1 MLIKNLFKLLIPIL
15 CFYQAPSFAAPAFT
29 PTAPQID
36 ASAYVIMDYHSG
48 RILAALEPNKIIE
61 PASLTKMMTIYVI
74 DHELRSGG
82 IKLTDMVRISEN
94 AWHTQGSRM
103 FIEVGK
109 FISVKEL
116 INGVII
122 QSGNDASVAL
132 AEHVAGTEQA
142 FAELMN
148 QHAKRL
154 QMNNSHFVNATGWP
168 HPQHL
173 TTVSDLGLL
182 AQALIRDF
190 PESYSL
196 YSQKWFEFNGIK
208 QPNRNQLLWRDPS
221 VDGIKTGHSDAAGY
235 CLTASAKR
243 DHMRL
248 ISVLVG
254 AQSEN
259 SRSQG
264 SESLLNFGFRFFESH
279 PVFTANKILHTQRM
293 YMGNKKTLALG
304 VLNDFYITLPRGQY
318 RALETTFHIQNHLSA
333 PIKKGQ
339 ALGTIVVKM
348 GDKVISEQPLLALE
362 NIEKAGIF
370 GRLTGFFSLTFS
382 KLFNKNSTVIIN
394 QKQRPDN
401 QDLKAYASA

>member
-1 MLIKNLFKLLIPIL
+1 MQLRHFFKALIPIL
-15 CFYQAPSFAAPAFT
+15 FIFQHVSFAVPSFT
-29 PTAPQID
+29 PTAPQVD
-36 ASAYVIMDYHSG
+36 ATAYIVMDYHSG
-48 RILAALEPNKIIE
+48 RILAALEPDKIIE

-74 DHELRSGG
+74 DHELHQGS
-82 IKLTDMVRISEN
+82 IKLDDMVRISEN

-103 FIEVGK
+103 FVEVGK
-109 FISVKEL
+109 FIPVKDL

-154 QMNNSHFVNATGWP
+154 GMHNTHFMNATGWP

-173 TTVSDLGLL
+173 TTVKDIGIL

-190 PESYSL
+190 PDSYSL

-208 QPNRNQLLWRDPS
+208 QPNRNQLLWRDQT
-221 VDGIKTGHSDAAGY
+221 VDGIKTGHSDSAGY

-243 DHMRL
+243 DNMRL

-254 AQSEN
+254 AKSDN

-264 SESLLNFGFRFFESH
+264 SQSLLNFGFRFFESH
-279 PVFTANKILHTQRM
+279 PIFSANKVLEKQRVF
-293 YMGNKKTLALG
+293 MGNKKAVQLG
-304 VLNDFYITLPRGQY
+304 VLQDLYVTLPRGQY
-318 RALETTFHIQNHLSA
+318 RGVETTLNINNHLTA
-333 PIKKGQ
+333 PLKKGQ
-339 ALGTIVVKM
+339 PIGTIVVKM
-348 GDKVISEQPLLALE
+348 GNQVISKQPLVALE
-362 NIEKAGIF
+362 DVEKGGLF
-370 GRLTGFFSLTFS
+370 GRLTDFFSLTFR
-382 KLFNKNSTVIIN
+382 KLFNKQSSVVIN
-394 QKQRPDN
+394 KTQTDAAT
-401 QDLKAYASA
+401 DLVA

>member
-1 MLIKNLFKLLIPIL
+1 MPLRSLFKLLIPFLFI
-15 CFYQAPSFAAPAFT
+15 FQHMSFAVPNFT
-29 PTAPQID
+29 PTAPQVD
-36 ASAYVIMDYHSG
+36 ASAYVVMDYHSG
-48 RILAALEPNKIIE
+48 RILAALEPDKIIE

-82 IKLTDMVRISEN
+82 IKLEDMVRISET

-103 FIEVGK
+103 FVEVGK
-109 FISVKEL
+109 FIAVKDL

-154 QMNNSHFVNATGWP
+154 GMHNTHFMNATGWP

-173 TTVSDLGLL
+173 TTVKDIGIL

-208 QPNRNQLLWRDPS
+208 QPNRNQLLWRDPT
-221 VDGIKTGHSDAAGY
+221 VDGIKTGHSDSAGY
-235 CLTASAKR
+235 CLTASAQR
-243 DHMRL
+243 DNMRL

-254 AQSEN
+254 ARSDN
-259 SRSQG
+259 ARSQG
-264 SESLLNFGFRFFESH
+264 SQSLLNFGFRFFESH
-279 PVFTANKILHTQRM
+279 PIFSANKALEKQRV
-293 YMGNKKTLALG
+293 YMGNKKFVQLG
-304 VLNDFYITLPRGQY
+304 VLQDLYITLPRGQY
-318 RALETTFHIQNHLSA
+318 RGAETTLNINNNLTA
-333 PIKKGQ
+333 PLKKGQ
-339 ALGTIVVKM
+339 AIGTIVVKM
-348 GDKVISEQPLLALE
+348 GNQIVSKQPLVVLE
-362 NIEKAGIF
+362 EVEKGGIF
-370 GRLTGFFSLTFS
+370 GRLTDFFALSFR
-382 KLFNKNSTVIIN
+382 KLFNKQSFIAIN
-394 QKQRPDN
+394 KKSGENTD
-401 QDLKAYASA
+401 SSV

>member
-1 MLIKNLFKLLIPIL
+1 M
-15 CFYQAPSFAAPAFT
+15 SFAVPSFT
-29 PTAPQID
+29 PTAPQVD

-48 RILAALEPNKIIE
+48 RVLAALEPDKIIE

-74 DHELRSGG
+74 DHELQAGS
-82 IKLTDMVRISEN
+82 IKLDDMVRISEN

-103 FIEVGK
+103 FVEVGK
-109 FISVKEL
+109 FIPIKDL

-154 QMNNSHFVNATGWP
+154 GMHNTHFMNATGWP

-173 TTVSDLGLL
+173 TTVKDLGLL

-190 PESYSL
+190 PDSYPI

-208 QPNRNQLLWRDPS
+208 QPNRNQLLWRDQT
-221 VDGIKTGHSDAAGY
+221 VDGIKTGHSDSAGY
-235 CLTASAKR
+235 CLAASAQR
-243 DHMRL
+243 DNMRL

-254 AQSEN
+254 AKSDN

-264 SESLLNFGFRFFESH
+264 SQSLLNFGFRFFESH
-279 PVFTANKILHTQRM
+279 PVFSANKALEKQRI
-293 YMGNKKTLALG
+293 YMGNKKFVQLG
-304 VLNDFYITLPRGQY
+304 VLQDLYITLPRGQY
-318 RALETTFHIQNHLSA
+318 RGLETTLNINNHLSA
-333 PIKKGQ
+333 PLKKGQ
-339 ALGTIVVKM
+339 AVGTIVVKM
-348 GDKVISEQPLLALE
+348 GNQVISKQPLVALE
-362 NIEKAGIF
+362 EVDKGGFF
-370 GRLTGFFSLTFS
+370 GRLTDFFTLTFR
-382 KLFNKNSTVIIN
+382 KLFNKQSFVAIN
-394 QKQRPDN
+394 KKQSETSDF
-401 QDLKAYASA
+401 SA

>member
-1 MLIKNLFKLLIPIL
+1 MQLRSFIKILIPFLFI
-15 CFYQAPSFAAPAFT
+15 FQHMSFAVPSFT
-29 PTAPQID
+29 PTAPQVD

-48 RILAALEPNKIIE
+48 RVLAALEPDKIIE

-74 DHELRSGG
+74 DHELQAGS
-82 IKLTDMVRISEN
+82 IKLDDMVRISEN

-103 FIEVGK
+103 FVEVGK
-109 FISVKEL
+109 FIPIKDL

-154 QMNNSHFVNATGWP
+154 GMHNTHFMNATGWP

-173 TTVSDLGLL
+173 TTVKDLGLL

-190 PESYSL
+190 PDSYPI

-208 QPNRNQLLWRDPS
+208 QPNRNQLLWRDQT
-221 VDGIKTGHSDAAGY
+221 VDGIKTGHSDSAGY
-235 CLTASAKR
+235 CLAASAQR
-243 DHMRL
+243 DNMRL

-254 AQSEN
+254 AKSDN

-264 SESLLNFGFRFFESH
+264 SQSLLNFGFRFFESH
-279 PVFTANKILHTQRM
+279 PVFSANKALEKQRI
-293 YMGNKKTLALG
+293 YMGNKKFVQLG
-304 VLNDFYITLPRGQY
+304 VLQDLYITLPRGQY
-318 RALETTFHIQNHLSA
+318 RGLETTLNINNHLSA
-333 PIKKGQ
+333 PLKKGQ
-339 ALGTIVVKM
+339 AVGTIVVKM
-348 GDKVISEQPLLALE
+348 GNQVISKQPLVALE
-362 NIEKAGIF
+362 EVDKGGFF
-370 GRLTGFFSLTFS
+370 GRLTDFFTLTFR
-382 KLFNKNSTVIIN
+382 KLFNKQSFVAIN
-394 QKQRPDN
+394 KKQSETSDF
-401 QDLKAYASA
+401 SA

>member
-1 MLIKNLFKLLIPIL
+1 MLLSNLIKNVVKILIPVL
-15 CFYQAPSFAAPAFT
+15 FVFQSSSLANPSFT

-36 ASAYVIMDYHSG
+36 ASAYILMDYHSG
-48 RILAALEPNKIIE
+48 QVLAALDSEKIIE

-74 DHELRSGG
+74 DHELHSGG

-94 AWHTQGSRM
+94 AWHAEGSRM

-109 FISVKEL
+109 SISVKEL

-154 QMNNSHFVNATGWP
+154 GMHHTHFMNSTGWP

-173 TTVSDLGLL
+173 TTTKDIGLL

-190 PESYSL
+190 PESYAL

-208 QPNRNQLLWRDPS
+208 QPNRNQLLWRDPT
-221 VDGIKTGHSDAAGY
+221 VDGIKTGHSEAAGY

-243 DHMRL
+243 ENMRL

-254 AQSEN
+254 AKSEN

-264 SESLLNFGFRFFESH
+264 SQSLLNFGFRFFESYPIFSAH
-279 PVFTANKILHTQRM
+279 KILEKQRV
-293 YMGNKKTLALG
+293 YMGNKKLVSLG
-304 VLNDFYITLPRGQY
+304 VLQDFSITLPRGQY
-318 RALETTFHIQNHLSA
+318 RGLETSLNIQTHLKA
-333 PIKKGQ
+333 PMKKGQ
-339 ALGTIVVKM
+339 TVGMIIVKT
-348 GDKVISEQPLLALE
+348 GNQLITQQPLVVLE
-362 NIEKAGIF
+362 DIGQAGIF
-370 GRLTGFFSLTFS
+370 GRFTDFITLSFK
-382 KLFNKNSTVIIN
+382 KLFNKQTMIAVN
-394 QKQRPDN
+394 QKTPD
-401 QDLKAYASA
+401 AHT